1 MTITQHIEPLN
12 RVEADIVV
20 RQLTGEFHNQHGVD
34 NREVSEQGAKE
45 EDLVFRDFCR
55 KLAWQIGGDDTRDF
69 RDYIVDALH
78 AFEGLMDIYWGDQP
92 HDRREAYEGSLNVAV
107 NSALSAAGLGATG
120 ILRYGDQ
127 RNVSQLPVAA

>member
-1 MTITQHIEPLN
+1 MTTIQHTEPLN
-12 RVEADIVV
+12 RVEADVVV
-20 RQLTGEFHNQHGVD
+20 RQLTGEFHNQYGVE
-34 NREVSEQGAKE
+34 NGEVDPENS
-45 EDLVFRDFCR
+45 VFRDFTR
-55 KLAWQIGGDDTRDF
+55 KLSWQIGGNDTRDF

-107 NSALSAAGLGATG
+107 NGALSAAGLGATG